1 MTLNFIAGEMNFSN
15 GRPAALSIL
24 LVFLTLISLA
34 GQQRPSSEQGREAP
48 PRQEQS
54 QSSPGGETNVAA
66 PVDPKTYK
74 IGPEDVLLIRVW
86 REPELSGAVA
96 VRPDGMVTVPLVGDI
111 QVNGLSPEGLGA
123 RLKDEFARFVNN
135 PIVQV
140 YVQSVRSK
148 KYYVSGQIARTGE
161 FPLIVPTT
169 VLEALAKAG
178 NFTDFAN
185 RKKIVVIRG
194 DKRFIFNYNDVIKGK
209 KTEQNIYLENGDF
222 IIVP

>member
-1 MTLNFIAGEMNFSN
+1 MNLSRRAAAG
-15 GRPAALSIL
+15 LSTV
-24 LVFLTLISLA
+24 LVFSTFQCLGA
-34 GQQRPSSEQGREAP
+34 WQRQQAQPGREEPSRQEPSSARP
-48 PRQEQS
+48 
-54 QSSPGGETNVAA
+54 ETGVAA

-74 IGPEDVLLIRVW
+74 IGPEDVLLIKVW

-111 QVNGLSPEGLGA
+111 QVNGLSPEGLGGKL
-123 RLKDEFARFVNN
+123 REEFARFVNN

-140 YVQSVRSK
+140 YVQEVRSK
-148 KYYVSGQIARTGE
+148 KYYVSGQILRTGE
-161 FPLIVPTT
+161 FPLVVPTT

-194 DKRFIFNYNDVIKGK
+194 DKRFQFNYNDVIKGK
-209 KTEQNIYLENGDF
+209 NTQQNIYLENGDF
-222 IIVP
+222 IVVP